1 MRKAMTKGD
10 ARLMAAV
17 RADAAGAAL
26 SAHIGGR
33 PAPATPRPAVQRQPK
48 PARQAVQEH
57 LDATPAR
64 VAKAIE
70 EDGLRH
76 DRLVDA
82 IIDKAG
88 ERAKLTRRFADSWI
102 DRLLARKLLTYPQWY
117 ACDWFVALYAAAHS
131 APRVVADYG
140 EGCGGA
146 GRENYGQPLTS
157 HQWDARKRLREA
169 RAAIPPNMLALFERV
184 VIEDA
189 MPSFPNGKQRARFA
203 SRIADAAQ
211 HLALAINA
219 PGA

>member
-1 MRKAMTKGD
+1 MSKGD

-17 RADAAGAAL
+17 RAGAVGAAL
-26 SAHIGGR
+26 SARISGK
-33 PAPATPRPAVQRQPK
+33 PAPVTTLPRVQRQPK

-64 VAKAIE
+64 VAKATD

-82 IIDKAG
+82 TIDKAG

-117 ACDWFVALYAAAHS
+117 ACDWYASLHVAAHS
-131 APRVVADYG
+131 TPRVVADYG

-146 GRENYGQPLTS
+146 GRENYGQPLNN

-169 RAAIPPNMLALFERV
+169 RAAIPPNMLGLFERV